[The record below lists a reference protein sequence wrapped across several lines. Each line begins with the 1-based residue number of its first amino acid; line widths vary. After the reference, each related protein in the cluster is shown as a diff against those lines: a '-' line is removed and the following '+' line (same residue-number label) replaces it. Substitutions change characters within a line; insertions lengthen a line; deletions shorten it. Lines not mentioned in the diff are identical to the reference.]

1 MKRSRFRFLALTIIT
16 FWISEKSFSQN
27 PLFIPD
33 TLSGTNFNLT
43 VQNGTKVF
51 YTGYNTTTMGYNGPF
66 LGPTLFM
73 NKGDSV
79 SINVK
84 NNLPVANTTVHWHGF
99 HIPAVY
105 DGSPYQPIAPGT
117 TWSPAFRIKNN
128 AATYWYHAHVHGK
141 TEIQVSKGLAGM
153 IIIRDS
159 AEASY
164 NLPRH
169 YKVDDFPLI
178 VQSRIFDDFF
188 QIGTATHDDSVLM
201 VNGTINAYLQ
211 VPKQVVRFR
220 LLNGSADR
228 TYNFGLSDSSSFYVI
243 ASDGGLLA
251 QPYSTKRLWL
261 SNGERAE
268 ILVDFSNDTIG
279 QKVYLKSY
287 ASELPR
293 GITGADSVGENGINI
308 QDGYY
313 QNKLNGSDF
322 NIVRFDVAAPTT
334 NPVTTIPAAFAP
346 IDYISQA
353 SANAARSLIFTP
365 DLKTS
370 GQQGLVD
377 GPFFI
382 NNKTF
387 HMDSMNIITYL
398 GNTEIWSLINQTYVA
413 HSFHIHDVQFF
424 VLDINKK
431 PPPPEL
437 SGYKDVVLVEPH
449 DTVRFITRFDD
460 FADKDVPYM
469 YHCHLLHHEDDGM
482 MGTFLVLDSALN
494 GINEKIAAK
503 NNLKIYQDFFN
514 NELTIKIISGKNSAS
529 NIYIADVL
537 GRKQKSVFT
546 GALLKGE
553 NVLKINISDLNRG
566 IYFVVYNG
574 EFDLCK
580 KIIR

>member
-1 MKRSRFRFLALTIIT
+1 MKRFYLRCLTILIT
-16 FWISEKSFSQN
+16 APFAAEQLFAQN

-33 TLSGTNFNLT
+33 TLSGTPLNLT
-43 VQNGTKVF
+43 IQKGTQTF
-51 YTGYNTTTMGYNGPF
+51 FTGYNTNTFGYNGPF

-79 SINVK
+79 TLNVK
-84 NNLPVANTTVHWHGF
+84 NNLPVETTTVHWHGF

-105 DGSPYQPIAPGT
+105 DGGPYQPIAPSA
-117 TWSPAFRIKNN
+117 TWSPSFRIRNN
-128 AATYWYHAHVHGK
+128 AATYWYHAHIHGK

-164 NLPRH
+164 NLPRR

-178 VQSRIFDDFF
+178 VQSRIFDFF
-188 QIGTATHDDSVLM
+188 YQIGTATHEDSVLM
-201 VNGTINAYLQ
+201 VNGTMNAYLQ

-220 LLNGSADR
+220 LLNASADR
-228 TYNFGLSDSSSFYVI
+228 TYNFGLSDSSTFYVI

-251 QPYSTKRLWL
+251 EPYPTKRLWL

-268 ILVDFSNDTIG
+268 ILVDFGKDTIG
-279 QKVYLKSY
+279 QKVYLMSY

-293 GITGADSVGENGINI
+293 GITGADSVGANGINI

-322 NIVRFDVAAPTT
+322 NIVRFDVVASTS
-334 NPVTTIPAAFAP
+334 NPVTTIPTAFAP
-346 IDYISQA
+346 IEYIPPA
-353 SANAARSLIFTP
+353 SSNASRSLIFTP
-365 DLKTS
+365 DLVTS

-382 NNKTF
+382 NNRMF

-398 GNTEIWSLINQTYVA
+398 GHTEIWSLINKTLVA

-424 VLDINKK
+424 VLDINGQ
-431 PPPPEL
+431 PPAPEL
-437 SGYKDVVLVEPH
+437 SGYKDVVLVEPG
-449 DTVRFITRFDD
+449 DTLRFIMRFED
-460 FADKDVPYM
+460 FADKDIPYM

-494 GINEKIAAK
+494 NIAENNRVR
-503 NNLKIYQDFFN
+503 NNLKVYQDFSTMDLSIRI
-514 NELTIKIISGKNSAS
+514 LTGKNAPSDV
-529 NIYIADVL
+529 YIIDML
-537 GRKQKSVFT
+537 GRKQKHVFSGT
-546 GALLKGE
+546 LYKGE
-553 NVLKINISDLNRG
+553 TELKVNISDLNQG
-566 IYFVVYNG
+566 IYFVMYNG